1 MSESFVWEFVDLL
14 SDFFFYEVANN
25 LFPCCVVW
33 EREVYLFVEQF
44 LAFFQRG
51 VEGLVAASNDSDSII
66 LCPKL
71 VLLHVCDDL
80 FHLGAESCSSIFFLG
95 LYSAED
101 SLKVINH
108 DNRRLVLLGTD
119 DD

>member
-1 MSESFVWEFVDLL
+1 MSESFVWEFVNLF
-14 SDFFFYEVANN
+14 SDFFFDEVANN
-25 LFPCCVVW
+25 LFSCCVIW

-51 VEGLVAASNDSDSII
+51 VERLVAACNDSDSII

-71 VLLHVCDDL
+71 VLLHVCNDL
-80 FHLGAESCSSIFFLG
+80 LHLGTKSCSTIFFLG
-95 LYSAED
+95 LYSTED
-101 SLKVINH
+101 SFEVIDH